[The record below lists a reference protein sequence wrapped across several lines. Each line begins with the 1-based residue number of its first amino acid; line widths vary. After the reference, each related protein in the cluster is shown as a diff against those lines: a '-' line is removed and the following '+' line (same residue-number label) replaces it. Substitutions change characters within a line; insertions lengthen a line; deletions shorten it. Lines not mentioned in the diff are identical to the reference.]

1 MAMNG
6 NKIML
11 MKDGVAVAA
20 VVTHDVQTEA
30 DQLEVAGTRQGQWRE
45 YVAGRKRWEISAN
58 YLVVSS
64 GMILSM
70 IHTGQTFAV
79 KSYDRDNELNNV
91 HGQAI
96 LQQCRIDATRGK
108 LITGFFK
115 FSGSNDL
122 WYQITRGDF
131 NFDFNSDFLI

>member
-11 MKDGVAVAA
+11 MKGGVAVAA

-30 DQLEVAGTRQGQWRE
+30 DRLEVAGTQQGQWRE

-64 GMILSM
+64 GMILTM

-79 KSYDRDNELNNV
+79 KSYDRYNELNNV
-91 HGQAI
+91 HGQAT
-96 LQQCRIDATRGK
+96 LQQCRITATRGK
-108 LITGFFK
+108 LVTGFFR
-115 FSGSNDL
+115 FIGSEDL
-122 WYQITRGDF
+122 WYQMTHGDF